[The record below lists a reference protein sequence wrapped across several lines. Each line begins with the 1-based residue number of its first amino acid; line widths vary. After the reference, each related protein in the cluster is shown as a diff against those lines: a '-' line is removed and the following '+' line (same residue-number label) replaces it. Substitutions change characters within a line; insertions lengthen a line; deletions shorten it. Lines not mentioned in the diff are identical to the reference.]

1 VQGHLAGVFTKE
13 PMQVARFLQSQA
25 PLSWGGDHVLPR
37 VSKLDGNQLK
47 NIKLIIDLDTMA
59 EWIRNHC
66 SGDFDYPDWFSDE
79 AKPLEQR
86 LAEQFMFVYNKW
98 KKEGEP
104 PDAQVNNAQSGDTE
118 PHFDADYS
126 AAD

>member
-1 VQGHLAGVFTKE
+1 
-13 PMQVARFLQSQA
+13 
-25 PLSWGGDHVLPR
+25 
-37 VSKLDGNQLK
+37 
-47 NIKLIIDLDTMA
+47 MA